1 MKRLYSGFTLIELMI
16 VVAIIGILAAVA
28 IPQYQNYVARAQVAE
43 GLSLASGIK
52 TALAEYYSTHGT
64 FPPDSV
70 VATNHTVL
78 GIAEYTDLTGN
89 YVDKIEVKGDGRAQ
103 IFFKAE
109 TESANINSLIADKTF
124 FLIPKDKE
132 GSIFWRCACSGNSSN
147 TCKDGLPQG
156 DAINEKFLPSSCL
169 K

>member
-1 MKRLYSGFTLIELMI
+1 MTHKGFTLIELMI

-28 IPQYQNYVARAQVAE
+28 IPQYQNYVARVQVAE
-43 GLSLASGIK
+43 GLSLVSGIK
-52 TALAEYYSTHGT
+52 TAIAEYYSTHGT
-64 FPPDSV
+64 FPPGSV

-103 IFFKAE
+103 IFFKNE
-109 TESANINSLIADKTF
+109 TKSANINSLIAGKTF